1 MFQVLTSGNYN
12 TEQVRKTVIG
22 LARDLRGIAFAFNT
36 KVSMRYY
43 DESESAMNLVRKLG
57 GLSVLDSGSDCQL
70 LSFLSLINKSNH
82 FFFCN
87 LSLKI

>member
-43 DESESAMNLVRKLG
+43 NIINRDGNPLNFWADSDSYEESAK
-57 GLSVLDSGSDCQL
+57 
-70 LSFLSLINKSNH
+70 
-82 FFFCN
+82 
-87 LSLKI
+87 